1 MHLKLS
7 GDLKRTI
14 VLIFLLN
21 LYNVAAQIKET
32 NPSLWPVKTNGISV
46 YATTIFGAFT
56 PVNLSYEH
64 LVHNSR
70 IHIGYTTGLTTTF
83 YEGVSY
89 GTLGAHLALTL
100 MTGMR
105 NGHFETKL
113 GGVYNPIKLWSD
125 GYDDFAFK
133 FIPVVSFSYRWQRPD
148 EKTYYRIG
156 ISTGGIGIGLGFI
169 L

>member
-1 MHLKLS
+1 M
-7 GDLKRTI
+7 KRTI
-14 VLIFLLN
+14 VLLFLLN
-21 LYNVAAQIKET
+21 LFHAEAQVKEA
-32 NPSLWPVKTNGISV
+32 NPSQWPAKTNGISV
-46 YATTIFGAFT
+46 YATTILGAFT

-64 LVHNSR
+64 LVHKSG

-83 YEGVSY
+83 HEGVAY
-89 GTLGAHLALTL
+89 GTLGVHLALTL

-125 GYDDFAFK
+125 GYDDYAFK
-133 FIPVVSFSYRWQRPD
+133 FVPVVSFSYRWQRPD
-148 EKTYYRIG
+148 QKNYYRIG
-156 ISTGGIGIGLGFI
+156 LSTGGIGFGIGFI

>member
-1 MHLKLS
+1 M
-7 GDLKRTI
+7 KRTI

-21 LYNVAAQIKET
+21 LFNAEAQVKET
-32 NPSLWPVKTNGISV
+32 NPSQWPDKTNALSV
-46 YATTIFGAFT
+46 SATTIFGAFP

-64 LVHNSR
+64 LAHKSR
-70 IHIGYTTGLTTTF
+70 IHIGYTTGLTATF
-83 YEGVSY
+83 CEGASY
-89 GTLGAHLALTL
+89 GTLGVHLALTL

-125 GYDDFAFK
+125 VYDDDFK
-133 FIPVVSFSYRWQRPD
+133 FVPVVSFSYRWQRPD
-148 EKTYYRIG
+148 ELTYYRIG
-156 ISTGGIGIGLGFI
+156 LSTGGVGFGIGFI